1 MLLYALRRL
10 IYLVPVA
17 FGVSL
22 LVFALVHLAP
32 GDPIS
37 AIVPPDAPKE
47 VVDKLKEYYGF
58 DKPLPV
64 QYIRWLTVTLSGD
77 FGTSIGTGRP
87 VVDEVGS
94 AFGNTIILAI
104 AASLLA
110 FSLAIVLGTAAA
122 YAKSRAVD
130 RLVTLISLM
139 GVSVPHFWLAIV
151 LVIVFSVEFGWLP
164 PMGIGPENATGWSFD
179 RAHLAHM
186 VLPTIALSVIPL
198 GVMTRT
204 VRSTIKE
211 ILSMEFVTA
220 LQAKGMNDRQILFH
234 VLKNAAPTC
243 LAVMGLQ
250 AGNLIGGTLGITA
263 GFSGGWVN
271 MMIMRIMDVFYAFP
285 SVLLAISLS
294 GAMGAGAENTLIA
307 LTLVFIPPICRVSE
321 SVTTQVRGFDFVDAA
336 RASGASALTIVRVH
350 VLGNVLGP
358 ILVYA
363 TSLISI
369 SIILAAGLSFLG
381 LGVTPPVAEWGLM
394 LNTLRQAI
402 YVNPVLAALPG
413 VMIFITS
420 ICFNLMSDGLRAA
433 MDVKA

>member
-1 MLLYALRRL
+1 MILYALRRL

-32 GDPIS
+32 GDAIS

-64 QYIRWLTVTLSGD
+64 QYFRWLMVTLSGD

-87 VVDEVGS
+87 VSEEVGG
-94 AFGNTIILAI
+94 AFLNTIVLAI
-104 AASLLA
+104 SACLLA
-110 FSLAIVLGTAAA
+110 FTLAIILGTAAA
-122 YAKSRAVD
+122 YAKSRTVD
-130 RLVTLISLM
+130 RLVTSIALA

-151 LVIVFSVEFGWLP
+151 LVIIFS
-164 PMGIGPENATGWSFD
+164 MGLGPESATGWRLD
-179 RAHLAHM
+179 LAHIRYM

-250 AGNLIGGTLGITA
+250 AGNLIGGSILIETVFSWPGT
-263 GFSGGWVN
+263 GF
-271 MMIMRIMDVFYAFP
+271 
-285 SVLLAISLS
+285 LLNSAIFRRDLPILQ
-294 GAMGAGAENTLIA
+294 GT
-307 LTLVFIPPICRVSE
+307 TLV
-321 SVTTQVRGFDFVDAA
+321 
-336 RASGASALTIVRVH
+336 
-350 VLGNVLGP
+350 
-358 ILVYA
+358 
-363 TSLISI
+363 
-369 SIILAAGLSFLG
+369 LAFFFM
-381 LGVTPPVAEWGLM
+381 M
-394 LNTLRQAI
+394 LNLT
-402 YVNPVLAALPG
+402 V
-413 VMIFITS
+413 
-420 ICFNLMSDGLRAA
+420 
-433 MDVKA
+433 DVIQTMVDPRIKRG

>member
-47 VVDKLKEYYGF
+47 VIDKLKEYYGF

-64 QYIRWLTVTLSGD
+64 QYFRWLAVTLTGD
-77 FGTSIGTGRP
+77 LGTSIGTGRS
-87 VVDEVGS
+87 VATEVGS

-104 AASLLA
+104 SACLLA
-110 FSLAIVLGTAAA
+110 FSLALILGTAAA
-122 YAKSRAVD
+122 YAKTRIVD
-130 RLVTLISLM
+130 RLVTSIALV

-151 LVIVFSVEFGWLP
+151 LVIIFSVENRWLP
-164 PMGIGPENATGWSFD
+164 PMGLGPENATGWRLD
-179 RAHLAHM
+179 WPHIQHM
-186 VLPTIALSVIPL
+186 ILPTIALSVIPL

-220 LQAKGMNDRQILFH
+220 LQAKGMNDRQILIH

-250 AGNLIGGTLGITA
+250 AGNLIGGSILIETVFAWPGT
-263 GFSGGWVN
+263 GF
-271 MMIMRIMDVFYAFP
+271 
-285 SVLLAISLS
+285 LLNSAIFRRDLPILQ
-294 GAMGAGAENTLIA
+294 GT
-307 LTLVFIPPICRVSE
+307 TLV
-321 SVTTQVRGFDFVDAA
+321 
-336 RASGASALTIVRVH
+336 
-350 VLGNVLGP
+350 
-358 ILVYA
+358 
-363 TSLISI
+363 
-369 SIILAAGLSFLG
+369 LAFFFM
-381 LGVTPPVAEWGLM
+381 M
-394 LNTLRQAI
+394 LN
-402 YVNPVLAALPG
+402 LAVDIIQTTVDPRIKRG
-413 VMIFITS
+413 
-420 ICFNLMSDGLRAA
+420 
-433 MDVKA
+433 

>member
-64 QYIRWLTVTLSGD
+64 QYGRWLLVTLSGD
-77 FGTSIGTGRP
+77 LGTSIGSGRP
-87 VVDEVGS
+87 VAQEVGS

-104 AASLLA
+104 SACTLA
-110 FSLAIVLGTAAA
+110 FSLAIFLGTAAA
-122 YAKSRAVD
+122 YAKSRIVD
-130 RLVTLISLM
+130 RLVTSIALV

-151 LVIVFSVEFGWLP
+151 LVIIFSVELGMLP
-164 PMGIGPENATGWSFD
+164 PMGLGPENATGWRLD
-179 RAHLAHM
+179 WPHIQHM
-186 VLPTIALSVIPL
+186 ILPTIALSVIPL

-234 VLKNAAPTC
+234 VLKNAAPVC
-243 LAVMGLQ
+243 LAVLGLQ
-250 AGNLIGGTLGITA
+250 AGNLIGGSILIETVFAWPGT
-263 GFSGGWVN
+263 GF
-271 MMIMRIMDVFYAFP
+271 
-285 SVLLAISLS
+285 LLNSAIFRRDLPILQ
-294 GAMGAGAENTLIA
+294 GT
-307 LTLVFIPPICRVSE
+307 TLV
-321 SVTTQVRGFDFVDAA
+321 
-336 RASGASALTIVRVH
+336 
-350 VLGNVLGP
+350 
-358 ILVYA
+358 
-363 TSLISI
+363 
-369 SIILAAGLSFLG
+369 LAFFFM
-381 LGVTPPVAEWGLM
+381 M
-394 LNTLRQAI
+394 LNLTVDVIQTLVDPRI
-402 YVNPVLAALPG
+402 KRG
-413 VMIFITS
+413 
-420 ICFNLMSDGLRAA
+420 
-433 MDVKA
+433 

>member
-64 QYIRWLTVTLSGD
+64 QYLRWLGVTLTGD
-77 FGTSIGTGRP
+77 LGTSIGTGRS
-87 VVDEVGS
+87 VATEVGS

-104 AASLLA
+104 AATLFAFTLA
-110 FSLAIVLGTAAA
+110 VILGTAAA
-122 YAKSRAVD
+122 YAKSRIVD
-130 RLVTLISLM
+130 RLVTLISLI

-151 LVIVFSVEFGWLP
+151 LVIIFAVELGVLP
-164 PMGIGPENATGWSFD
+164 PMGIGPENSTGWTFD

-198 GVMTRT
+198 GVVTRT
-204 VRSTIKE
+204 VRSTVKE
-211 ILSMEFVTA
+211 TLSMEFVTA
-220 LQAKGMNDRQILFH
+220 LQAKGMRDSRILLH

-250 AGNLIGGTLGITA
+250 AGNLIGGSILIETVFAWPGTGFLLNSAIFRRDLPILQGTTLVLA
-263 GFSGGWVN
+263 GFFMLLNLTVDIIQT
-271 MMIMRIMDVFYAFP
+271 MVDPRIK
-285 SVLLAISLS
+285 
-294 GAMGAGAENTLIA
+294 
-307 LTLVFIPPICRVSE
+307 
-321 SVTTQVRGFDFVDAA
+321 RG
-336 RASGASALTIVRVH
+336 
-350 VLGNVLGP
+350 
-358 ILVYA
+358 
-363 TSLISI
+363 
-369 SIILAAGLSFLG
+369 
-381 LGVTPPVAEWGLM
+381 
-394 LNTLRQAI
+394 
-402 YVNPVLAALPG
+402 
-413 VMIFITS
+413 
-420 ICFNLMSDGLRAA
+420 
-433 MDVKA
+433 

>member
-64 QYIRWLTVTLSGD
+64 QYLRWLGVTLTGD
-77 FGTSIGTGRP
+77 LGTSIGTGRS
-87 VVDEVGS
+87 VATEVGS

-104 AASLLA
+104 AATLFA
-110 FSLAIVLGTAAA
+110 FSLAVILGTAAA
-122 YAKSRAVD
+122 YAKSRIVD
-130 RLVTLISLM
+130 RLVTLISLV

-151 LVIVFSVEFGWLP
+151 LVIIFAVELGVLP
-164 PMGIGPENATGWSFD
+164 PMGIGPENSTGWRFD

-198 GVMTRT
+198 GVVTRT
-204 VRSTIKE
+204 VRSTVKE
-211 ILSMEFVTA
+211 TLSMEFVTA
-220 LQAKGMNDRQILFH
+220 LQAKGMRDGQILLH

-250 AGNLIGGTLGITA
+250 AGNLIGGSILIETVFAWPGTGFLLNSAIFRRDLPILQGTTLVLA
-263 GFSGGWVN
+263 GFFMLLNLTVDIIQT
-271 MMIMRIMDVFYAFP
+271 MVDPRIK
-285 SVLLAISLS
+285 
-294 GAMGAGAENTLIA
+294 
-307 LTLVFIPPICRVSE
+307 
-321 SVTTQVRGFDFVDAA
+321 RG
-336 RASGASALTIVRVH
+336 
-350 VLGNVLGP
+350 
-358 ILVYA
+358 
-363 TSLISI
+363 
-369 SIILAAGLSFLG
+369 
-381 LGVTPPVAEWGLM
+381 
-394 LNTLRQAI
+394 
-402 YVNPVLAALPG
+402 
-413 VMIFITS
+413 
-420 ICFNLMSDGLRAA
+420 
-433 MDVKA
+433 

>member
-179 RAHLAHM
+179 RAHLAHL

-250 AGNLIGGTLGITA
+250 AGNLIGGSILIETVFAWPGT
-263 GFSGGWVN
+263 GF
-271 MMIMRIMDVFYAFP
+271 
-285 SVLLAISLS
+285 LLNSAIFRRDLPILQ
-294 GAMGAGAENTLIA
+294 GT
-307 LTLVFIPPICRVSE
+307 TLV
-321 SVTTQVRGFDFVDAA
+321 
-336 RASGASALTIVRVH
+336 
-350 VLGNVLGP
+350 
-358 ILVYA
+358 
-363 TSLISI
+363 
-369 SIILAAGLSFLG
+369 LAFFFM
-381 LGVTPPVAEWGLM
+381 M
-394 LNTLRQAI
+394 LNLT
-402 YVNPVLAALPG
+402 V
-413 VMIFITS
+413 
-420 ICFNLMSDGLRAA
+420 
-433 MDVKA
+433 DVIQTMVDPRIKRG

>member
-64 QYIRWLTVTLSGD
+64 QYLRWLAVTLTGD

-87 VVDEVGS
+87 VASEVGR

-104 AASLLA
+104 AATTLA
-110 FSLAIVLGTAAA
+110 FSLAVVLGTAAA
-122 YAKSRAVD
+122 YAKSRIVD
-130 RLVTLISLM
+130 RLVTSISLV

-151 LVIVFSVEFGWLP
+151 LVIIFAVEWGVLP
-164 PMGIGPENATGWSFD
+164 PMGIGPENSTGWRLD
-179 RAHLAHM
+179 GAHLAHM

-198 GVMTRT
+198 GVVTRT
-204 VRSTIKE
+204 VRSTVKE
-211 ILSMEFVTA
+211 TLNMEFVTA

-250 AGNLIGGTLGITA
+250 AGNLIGGSILIETVFAWPGTGFLLNSAIFRRDLPILQGTTLVLA
-263 GFSGGWVN
+263 GFFMLLNLTVDVIQT
-271 MMIMRIMDVFYAFP
+271 MVDPRIK
-285 SVLLAISLS
+285 
-294 GAMGAGAENTLIA
+294 
-307 LTLVFIPPICRVSE
+307 
-321 SVTTQVRGFDFVDAA
+321 RG
-336 RASGASALTIVRVH
+336 
-350 VLGNVLGP
+350 
-358 ILVYA
+358 
-363 TSLISI
+363 
-369 SIILAAGLSFLG
+369 
-381 LGVTPPVAEWGLM
+381 
-394 LNTLRQAI
+394 
-402 YVNPVLAALPG
+402 
-413 VMIFITS
+413 
-420 ICFNLMSDGLRAA
+420 
-433 MDVKA
+433 